1 MVEVLEY
8 ALVVLASSILMFF
21 SVGVYSGLASALGP
35 ATDEATFA
43 SVVAL
48 ANGAIEHGSA
58 SARLYFDNASIGCN
72 SGTLTFATAKYSQNS
87 SLTVNCSFPPQ
98 EVNGATQLTFECSG
112 DLLAIRVG

>member
-1 MVEVLEY
+1 LVEVLEY

-35 ATDEATFA
+35 AADEATFA

-58 SARLYFDNASIGCN
+58 SARLDFGNASIACS
-72 SGTLTFATAKYSQNS
+72 SGTLTFATADYSQNS
-87 SLTVNCSFPPQ
+87 SLPVGCSFPPQ
-98 EVNGATQLTFECSG
+98 RVDGVVQLTFEYSAG
-112 DLLAIRVG
+112 LLTLRVE